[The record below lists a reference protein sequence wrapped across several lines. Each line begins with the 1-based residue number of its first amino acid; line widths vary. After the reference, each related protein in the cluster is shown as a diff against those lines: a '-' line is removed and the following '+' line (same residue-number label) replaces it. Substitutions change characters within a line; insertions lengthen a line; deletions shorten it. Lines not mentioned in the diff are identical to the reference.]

1 MEQNVEIKVD
11 YTSVDK
17 KVDKLIKN
25 VCLYLSELS
34 PDYIENEIKK
44 AYLFARDAHHGVMR
58 LSGDPYIN
66 HPVEATQILLDLK
79 PDLYTIQA
87 CILHDVIE
95 DTPRTYEDILLTFW
109 EEVARIC
116 AWMEKLSKVRYFW
129 EERTVGSLRKM
140 FVAMSEDIRV
150 IFVKLSD
157 RLHNMKTL
165 KYHPKKEKRERIAL
179 ETLNIYAPIA
189 DRLGLH
195 KFKNMLD
202 EECFKILFP
211 NDYKQIKKE
220 LTETNETMTS
230 FQKNAKLEIENILK
244 ATGIEYMVDFRV
256 KSIYSIYKKLK
267 RKNLEKVSDLYDLYG
282 IKILVN
288 DVSDCYKALGLV
300 HSFWTPLPK
309 RFKDYIALPKPN
321 GYQSLHTT
329 VVGLLKKHR
338 QQPTEIQIKTFDM
351 ELRSSIWVAAHF
363 EYKEKGSKMAQDI
376 DWVRQLKDLTENLWN
391 NEFMDS
397 LKIDLFKDRIFVL
410 TPRWDNIN
418 LPAGST
424 PIDFAYE
431 IHTDLWN
438 HITIAK
444 INGQPSPLDKEL
456 KNGDVVEIITDK
468 NKKPNPFYISF
479 VKTTKAKNCIRSFL
493 RNEDKELHIERG
505 REILNNLL
513 GKAGI
518 EKLDKD
524 LTVLKTIDDR
534 TYSVDERIDILEQVG
549 NFSTN
554 PTAIVKK
561 IFKTKKIQYKPKTP
575 LNKTQNIPIEIDEKK
590 SQKDIIIGGEKNMP
604 YKVWVCC
611 QDKLADKIVAYI
623 NSKWVITIHNRDCKT
638 LYRLSKDRLLSAY
651 YEWDELNNIIFDI
664 NFIFANKIGV
674 LKNLSDILF
683 DMNINTLEI
692 LSKREGLEKT
702 SLYLKLEILD
712 HDYLIID
719 RFLERVKF
727 KLWNNLLDFEVK
739 KIGNN

>member
-1 MEQNVEIKVD
+1 MEAKSEIIIN
-11 YTSVDK
+11 YSNVDK
-17 KVDKLIKN
+17 KVEKLIKN
-25 VCLYLSELS
+25 VCLYLTEFS
-34 PDYIENEIKK
+34 PEYVSNEIKK
-44 AYLFARDAHHGVMR
+44 AYIFARDAHHGVMR
-58 LSGDPYIN
+58 LSWDPYIN

-95 DTPRTYEDILLTFW
+95 DTPRTYEDILQTFGS
-109 EEVARIC
+109 EVARIC
-116 AWMEKLSKVRYFW
+116 AGMEKLSKVRYAG
-129 EERTVGSLRKM
+129 EERTVWSLRKM

-211 NDYKQIKKE
+211 QDYKKIKKE
-220 LTETNETMTS
+220 LQESDDTMHS
-230 FQKNAKLEIENILK
+230 FKKNAQLEIDTILK
-244 ATGIEYMVDFRV
+244 ETDINYQVDFRV

-267 RKNLEKVSDLYDLYG
+267 RKWLSKVSDLYDLYG

-288 DVSDCYKALGLV
+288 NVGDCYRVLGMV
-300 HSFWTPLPK
+300 HNIWTPLPK

-321 GYQSLHTT
+321 WYQSLHTT
-329 VVGLLKKHR
+329 VVWLLKKDR

-363 EYKEKGSKMAQDI
+363 EYEEKWSRIAQDI
-376 DWVRQLKDLTENLWN
+376 DWVKQLKELTENLGN

-410 TPRWDNIN
+410 TPRGDNIN

-424 PIDFAYE
+424 SIDFAYE

-438 HITIAK
+438 HITLAK

-456 KNGDVVEIITDK
+456 KNGDVVEIVTDK

-493 RNEDKELHIERG
+493 RNEDRELHIERG

-513 GKAGI
+513 GKTWI

-524 LTVLKTIDDR
+524 LSLLKTIDDR
-534 TYSVDERIDILEQVG
+534 NYSVEERINILEQIG

-561 IFKTKKIQYKPKTP
+561 IFKTKKLKYKPKTENKDISLP
-575 LNKTQNIPIEIDEKK
+575 LIEDTQKEKREIVIWGEKK
-590 SQKDIIIGGEKNMP
+590 LP
-604 YKVWVCC
+604 YKIWVCC
-611 QDKLADKIVAYI
+611 EEKLSDKIVAYI
-623 NSKWVITIHNRDCKT
+623 NKKWMIVIHNRDCKT
-638 LYRLSKDRLLSAY
+638 LQRFSKERFLSAY
-651 YEWDELNNIIFDI
+651 FEWDELNNIIFDI
-664 NFIFANKIGV
+664 NLSVKNKIWV

-683 DMNINTLEI
+683 DMNMNTLEI
-692 LSKREGLEKT
+692 ASKKT
-702 SLYLKLEILD
+702 WIEEMELFLKLEILD

-719 RFLERVKF
+719 RFLERIKF
-727 KLWNNLLDFEVK
+727 KLGDNLVNFEIK
-739 KIGNN
+739 KIGS

>member
-1 MEQNVEIKVD
+1 METKNEVIINYSQ
-11 YTSVDK
+11 VDK
-17 KVDKLIKN
+17 KVEKLVKN
-25 VCLYLSELS
+25 VSLYLHDLS
-34 PDYIENEIKK
+34 LEYIENEIKK

-58 LSGDPYIN
+58 LSWDPYIN
-66 HPVEATQILLDLK
+66 HPVEATLILLDLK
-79 PDLYTIQA
+79 PDIFTIQA

-95 DTPRTYEDILLTFW
+95 DTPRTYEDILQVFW

-116 AWMEKLSKVRYFW
+116 AGMEKLSKVRYLW

-165 KYHPKKEKRERIAL
+165 KYHPKKEKQERIAL

-189 DRLGLH
+189 DRLWLH

-211 NDYKQIKKE
+211 NDYRQIKRE
-220 LTETNETMTS
+220 LIESDETMTS
-230 FQKNAKLEIENILK
+230 FQRNARLEIENILK
-244 ATGIEYMVDFRV
+244 DTGIEYKVDFRV

-267 RKNLEKVSDLYDLYG
+267 RKNLTKVSDLYDLYG
-282 IKILVN
+282 IKILVK
-288 DVSDCYKALGLV
+288 DVSDCYKTLWLV
-300 HSFWTPLPK
+300 HSVWTPLPK

-329 VVGLLKKHR
+329 VVGLLRKHR

-363 EYKEKGSKMAQDI
+363 EYKEKGSKIAQDI
-376 DWVRQLKDLTENLWN
+376 DWVKQLKDLTENLGN

-438 HITIAK
+438 HIVIAK

-456 KNGDVVEIITDK
+456 KNGDIVEIITDK

-493 RNEDKELHIERG
+493 RNEDRELHIERG

-513 GKAGI
+513 EKTGM

-534 TYSVDERIDILEQVG
+534 IYSVDERIDILEQVG

-561 IFKTKKIQYKPKTP
+561 IFKSKNLQYKPKNSQKTP
-575 LNKTQNIPIEIDEKK
+575 LLHTDNQEEKK
-590 SQKDIIIGGEKNMP
+590 TQKDIIIGWERGMP

-611 QDKLADKIVAYI
+611 DEKLSDKIVAYI
-623 NSKWVITIHNRDCKT
+623 NSKGVITIHNRNCKT
-638 LYRLSKDRLLSAY
+638 LNRLSKDRLLSAY
-651 YEWDELNNIIFDI
+651 YEGEELNNIIFDI
-664 NFIFANKIGV
+664 NFLFENKIGV

-692 LSKREGLEKT
+692 LSKREGLDKT
-702 SLYLKLEILD
+702 GLYLKLEIMD

-719 RFLERVKF
+719 RFLDRVKF
-727 KLWNNLLDFEVK
+727 KLWTSLLDFEVK
-739 KIGNN
+739 KIGS

>member
-1 MEQNVEIKVD
+1 MK
-11 YTSVDK
+11 
-17 KVDKLIKN
+17 IKN
-25 VCLYLSELS
+25 Y
-34 PDYIENEIKK
+34 
-44 AYLFARDAHHGVMR
+44 
-58 LSGDPYIN
+58 
-66 HPVEATQILLDLK
+66 
-79 PDLYTIQA
+79 
-87 CILHDVIE
+87 
-95 DTPRTYEDILLTFW
+95 
-109 EEVARIC
+109 
-116 AWMEKLSKVRYFW
+116 
-129 EERTVGSLRKM
+129 
-140 FVAMSEDIRV
+140 
-150 IFVKLSD
+150 
-157 RLHNMKTL
+157 
-165 KYHPKKEKRERIAL
+165 
-179 ETLNIYAPIA
+179 
-189 DRLGLH
+189 
-195 KFKNMLD
+195 
-202 EECFKILFP
+202 
-211 NDYKQIKKE
+211 
-220 LTETNETMTS
+220 
-230 FQKNAKLEIENILK
+230 ILK
-244 ATGIEYMVDFRV
+244 D
-256 KSIYSIYKKLK
+256 
-267 RKNLEKVSDLYDLYG
+267 
-282 IKILVN
+282 
-288 DVSDCYKALGLV
+288 
-300 HSFWTPLPK
+300 
-309 RFKDYIALPKPN
+309 
-321 GYQSLHTT
+321 
-329 VVGLLKKHR
+329 
-338 QQPTEIQIKTFDM
+338 
-351 ELRSSIWVAAHF
+351 
-363 EYKEKGSKMAQDI
+363 
-376 DWVRQLKDLTENLWN
+376 
-391 NEFMDS
+391 
-397 LKIDLFKDRIFVL
+397 
-410 TPRWDNIN
+410 
-418 LPAGST
+418 
-424 PIDFAYE
+424 
-431 IHTDLWN
+431 
-438 HITIAK
+438 
-444 INGQPSPLDKEL
+444 
-456 KNGDVVEIITDK
+456 
-468 NKKPNPFYISF
+468 
-479 VKTTKAKNCIRSFL
+479 
-493 RNEDKELHIERG
+493 G

-513 GKAGI
+513 WKAGI

>member
-95 DTPRTYEDILLTFW
+95 DTPRTYEDILLTFG

-116 AWMEKLSKVRYFW
+116 AGMEKLSKVRYFG

-211 NDYKQIKKE
+211 NDYRQIKRE
-220 LTETNETMTS
+220 LTESNETMTS

-351 ELRSSIWVAAHF
+351 ELRSSIGVAAHF

-376 DWVRQLKDLTENLWN
+376 DWVRQLKDLTENLGN

-410 TPRWDNIN
+410 TPRGDNIN

-431 IHTDLWN
+431 IHTDLGN

-456 KNGDVVEIITDK
+456 KNGDVVEVITDK

-604 YKVWVCC
+604 YKVGVCC

-623 NSKWVITIHNRDCKT
+623 NSKGVITIHNRDCKT

-651 YEWDELNNIIFDI
+651 YEGDELNNIIFDI

-727 KLWNNLLDFEVK
+727 KLGNNLLDFEVK

>member
-1 MEQNVEIKVD
+1 METKNEVIIN
-11 YTSVDK
+11 YSSVDR
-17 KVDKLIKN
+17 KVEKLVKN
-25 VCLYLSELS
+25 VSAYLHELS
-34 PDYIENEIKK
+34 PEYIDNEIKK

-79 PDLYTIQA
+79 PDLFTIQA

-95 DTPRTYEDILLTFW
+95 DTERTYEDILQVFW

-116 AWMEKLSKVRYFW
+116 AWMEKLSKVRYLW

-165 KYHPKKEKRERIAL
+165 KYHPKKEKQERIAL

-211 NDYKQIKKE
+211 NDYKQIKRE
-220 LTETNETMTS
+220 LIDSDETMNS
-230 FQKNAKLEIENILK
+230 FQKNARVEIEKILK
-244 ATGIEYMVDFRV
+244 DTGIEYKVDFRV

-267 RKNLEKVSDLYDLYG
+267 RKNLSKVSDLYDLYG
-282 IKILVN
+282 IKILVK
-288 DVSDCYKALGLV
+288 DVSDCYKTLWLV
-300 HSFWTPLPK
+300 HSVWTPLPK

-329 VVGLLKKHR
+329 VVGLLKHHR
-338 QQPTEIQIKTFDM
+338 QLPTEIQIKTFDM

-363 EYKEKGSKMAQDI
+363 EYKEKGSKIAQDI
-376 DWVRQLKDLTENLWN
+376 DWVKQLKDLTENLGN

-410 TPRWDNIN
+410 TPRGDNIN

-438 HITIAK
+438 HIVIAK

-456 KNGDVVEIITDK
+456 KNGDIVEIITDK
-468 NKKPNPFYISF
+468 NKIPNPFYISF

-493 RNEDKELHIERG
+493 RNEDRELHIERG

-513 GKAGI
+513 EKTGM

-524 LTVLKTIDDR
+524 LTALKTIDDR
-534 TYSVDERIDILEQVG
+534 NYSVDERIDILEQVG

-561 IFKTKKIQYKPKTP
+561 IFKSKKLQYKPK
-575 LNKTQNIPIEIDEKK
+575 NSEKTHLPHIDINEEKK
-590 SQKDIIIGGEKNMP
+590 SQKDIIIWWEREMP

-611 QDKLADKIVAYI
+611 EDKLSDKIVAYI
-623 NSKWVITIHNRDCKT
+623 NSKGVITIHNRNCKT
-638 LYRLSKDRLLSAY
+638 LNRLSKDRLLSAY

-664 NFIFANKIGV
+664 NFLFENKIGV

-692 LSKREGLEKT
+692 LSKREGLDKT
-702 SLYLKLEILD
+702 GLYLKLEILD

-727 KLWNNLLDFEVK
+727 KLWNSLLDFEVK
-739 KIGNN
+739 KIGG